1 VLRIPAA
8 REKEGHAMNDVLS
21 REDVLQVLAAAE
33 GFFPSS
39 VLFAL
44 MRLGVL
50 EQLGDGAAGPDEVAG
65 KLGAKPEA
73 VTRLLNAGAMFDILE
88 YRDGGT
94 FAVTRP
100 FRAMLLPGSG
110 PIFMGDWVLNL
121 EYFRDALAGLDE
133 AVLTSAPSATFVEDA
148 QGGREHTRLFIRAM
162 HNYALFAG
170 RELAGHLDT
179 TGCRTLL
186 EIGAGPG
193 TYSFHLVE
201 ANPELRLTLADL
213 PEVLEVAKEIE
224 ASFRIARPVEYL
236 GVDLRTDTIEGSY
249 DLVLLSNTLHMLG
262 EEASRTL
269 LETVHGLV
277 SPGGS
282 VVVQAQFLDE
292 DRRGPRWP
300 VLLDLLQL
308 CITETGRNHTVEE
321 TRGWLEDAGFG
332 GVQHVAMSSDN
343 VNSFVRAWKR

>member
-1 VLRIPAA
+1 MDEA
-8 REKEGHAMNDVLS
+8 LS
-21 REDVLQVLAAAE
+21 RDDVLQVLAAAE

-44 MRLGVL
+44 MRLGIL
-50 EQLGDGAAGPDEVAG
+50 EHIGDGTATEADVAG
-65 KLGAKPEA
+65 TLGAKPET
-73 VTRLLNAGAMFDILE
+73 VTRLLNAGAMLNILE
-88 YRDGGT
+88 FRDGGS
-94 FAVTRP
+94 FAVSRP
-100 FRAMLLPGSG
+100 FRSMLLPGSG

-121 EYFRDALAGLDE
+121 EYFRDALSKLDSS
-133 AVLTSAPSATFVEDA
+133 VLTSAPSATFVDDA
-148 QGGREHTRLFIRAM
+148 KGQREHTRLFINAM

-170 RELAGHLDT
+170 RELAGSLDT
-179 TGCRTLL
+179 TGCRSLL

-193 TYSFHLVE
+193 TYSFHLAE
-201 ANPELRLTLADL
+201 ANPDIRLSLADL
-213 PEVLEVAKEIE
+213 PEVLQVTKEIE
-224 ASFRIARPVEYL
+224 ASFRIAQPVTYI
-236 GVDLRTDTIEGSY
+236 GVDLRTGTIDGSY

-262 EEASRTL
+262 EEASRKL
-269 LETVHGLV
+269 LATVYPLV

-308 CITETGRNHTVEE
+308 CITESGRNHTVNE
-321 TRGWLEDAGFG
+321 TREWLQDAGFT
-332 GVQHVAMSSDN
+332 GVQHVAMSPDN

>member
-1 VLRIPAA
+1 
-8 REKEGHAMNDVLS
+8 MNYALTKDDVVQVLS
-21 REDVLQVLAAAE
+21 AAD

-50 EQLGDGAAGPDEVAG
+50 EQLAGGSATADEVAAR
-65 KLGAKPEA
+65 LDAKPET
-73 VTRLLNAGAMFDILE
+73 VVRLLNAGVMLNILE
-88 YRDGGT
+88 CRDGGA
-94 FAVTRP
+94 FAVADAYRS
-100 FRAMLLPGSG
+100 MLVPDSG
-110 PIFMGDWVLNL
+110 PFFMGDWVLNL
-121 EYFRDALAGLDE
+121 EYFRDALSRLDQS
-133 AVLTSAPSATFVEDA
+133 VLTSAPQATFVDDA
-148 QGGREHTRLFIRAM
+148 KGEREHTRVFIKAM

-179 TGCRTLL
+179 AGCGSLL

-193 TYSFHLVE
+193 TYSFHLAE

-213 PEVLEVAKEIE
+213 PEVLEITREIE
-224 ASFRIARPVEYL
+224 ASFRIAQPVEYL
-236 GVDLRTDTIEGSY
+236 GVDLRTDTVKGGY

-262 EEASRTL
+262 EEASRKL
-269 LETVHGLV
+269 LASVYPLV
-277 SPGGS
+277 NEGGS

-308 CITETGRNHTVEE
+308 CITETGRNHTVAE
-321 TRGWLEDAGFG
+321 TRTWLEDAGFRDAR
-332 GVQHVAMSSDN
+332 HSAMSPDN